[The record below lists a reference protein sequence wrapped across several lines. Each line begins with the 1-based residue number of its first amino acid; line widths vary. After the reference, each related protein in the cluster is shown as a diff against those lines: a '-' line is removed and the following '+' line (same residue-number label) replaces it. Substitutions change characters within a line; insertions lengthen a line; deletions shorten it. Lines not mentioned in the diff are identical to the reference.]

1 MPDLQPTDFLRLLET
16 PTREGL
22 EYWISQG
29 ERSVWPNV
37 SLLRVRCAIEVEL
50 DRCYQLV
57 RRRKPLD
64 AMGGGP
70 EHVGAG
76 ALELAVKAR
85 DDGGVGGGGG
95 GARKRVRASSVGQ
108 E

>member
-1 MPDLQPTDFLRLLET
+1 M
-16 PTREGL
+16 
-22 EYWISQG
+22 
-29 ERSVWPNV
+29 WPNV

-70 EHVGAG
+70 EHGVGGG
-76 ALELAVKAR
+76 ALEIAVKAR
-85 DDGGVGGGGG
+85 DDGGAGEGGG